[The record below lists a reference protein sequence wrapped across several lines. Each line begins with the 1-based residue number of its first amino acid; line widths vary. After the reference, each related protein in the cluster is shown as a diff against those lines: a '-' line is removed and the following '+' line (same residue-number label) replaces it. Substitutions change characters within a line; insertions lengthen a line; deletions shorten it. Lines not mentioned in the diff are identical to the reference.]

1 MKRSSW
7 FSLLFVIAPVV
18 LVALV
23 TFLFVP
29 LAGHAADANPS
40 FTNDLGMTFVWVPA
54 GTFTM
59 GSPEDEPERDLD
71 EVPHEV
77 TLTQGFYIQT
87 TEVTQAQ
94 WAAVMGRN
102 PSRFSACGPDCP
114 VESVSWE
121 MGREFARELSA
132 RDPNRTYRLPTEAE
146 WEYACR
152 AGTRTSFSM
161 GPCIDTTRSNYN
173 GNYFISG
180 CTEEGLYRKNPL
192 PVKSFSP
199 NAWGL
204 YDMHGNVGE
213 WCQDRYGEYPQGP
226 VTDPRGP
233 DEGTFR
239 VFRGGSWYSNP
250 ATCRSANREEG
261 NPQGRYHSKGLRL
274 VCE

>member
-1 MKRSSW
+1 MKRSLR
-7 FSLLFVIAPVV
+7 FSVLFTIA
-18 LVALV
+18 LVA
-23 TFLFVP
+23 FLSVP
-29 LAGHAADANPS
+29 PTGYAADPKAS
-40 FTNDLGMTFVWVPA
+40 LTNDLSMTFVWIPA
-54 GTFTM
+54 GSFIM
-59 GSPEDEPERDLD
+59 GSPEDEPERNLD
-71 EVPHEV
+71 ETQHQV

-94 WAAVMGRN
+94 WTAVMGRN
-102 PSRFSACGPDCP
+102 PSRFPPCGPDCP

-121 MGREFARELSA
+121 MCQEFIRELSA
-132 RDPNRTYRLPTEAE
+132 WDPDHTYRLPTEAE

-152 AGTRTSFSM
+152 AGTPTSFSM
-161 GPCIDTTRSNYN
+161 GPCMDTTMANYN

-180 CTEEGLYRKNPL
+180 CTEEGVYRKNPM

-199 NAWGL
+199 NPWGL

-213 WCQDRYGEYPQGP
+213 WCQDRYGEYPKGP
-226 VTDPRGP
+226 VTDPQGP

-274 VCE
+274 ICE